1 MVDLIY
7 ALDKV
12 TIMQKIH
19 FYFQK
24 EQSLSQ
30 RSIHSKRPEKVKV
43 HLLKM
48 HDVRKVNNQ
57 YVLVNV
63 LEFWWFGVKVKW
75 ATSPLHVNALKLS
88 NPRAN
93 VANFPFLN
101 KGVLSYLT
109 KPFVMVDLIYALDK
123 VTIMQKIHFYF
134 QKEQS
139 LSQRSIHSKRPEKV
153 KVHLLKMHD
162 VRKVN
167 NQYVLVNVLEFW
179 WFGVKVKW

>member
-30 RSIHSKRPEKVKV
+30 KSIHSKRPEKVKV

-75 ATSPLHVNALKLS
+75 
-88 NPRAN
+88 
-93 VANFPFLN
+93 
-101 KGVLSYLT
+101 
-109 KPFVMVDLIYALDK
+109 
-123 VTIMQKIHFYF
+123 
-134 QKEQS
+134 
-139 LSQRSIHSKRPEKV
+139 
-153 KVHLLKMHD
+153 
-162 VRKVN
+162 
-167 NQYVLVNVLEFW
+167 
-179 WFGVKVKW
+179 

>member
-30 RSIHSKRPEKVKV
+30 RSIHTEKVKV

-75 ATSPLHVNALKLS
+75 
-88 NPRAN
+88 
-93 VANFPFLN
+93 
-101 KGVLSYLT
+101 
-109 KPFVMVDLIYALDK
+109 
-123 VTIMQKIHFYF
+123 
-134 QKEQS
+134 
-139 LSQRSIHSKRPEKV
+139 
-153 KVHLLKMHD
+153 
-162 VRKVN
+162 
-167 NQYVLVNVLEFW
+167 
-179 WFGVKVKW
+179 